1 MNPGEWVNL
10 GIEKLNNGSTIS
22 RSFEELLDM
31 YYYPDRGDVVS
42 STAIINA
49 SIWMH
54 NTIISIHMSG

>member
-1 MNPGEWVNL
+1 MDPGEWVNL

-31 YYYPDRGDVVS
+31 YYNPDRGDVVS

-49 SIWMH
+49 SNLM
-54 NTIISIHMSG
+54 NNKIISIHMSG